1 MIADRD
7 PRSMPLKEIR
17 VLLFDVGGVLV
28 QLSGVEVMLGW
39 LGQALTLEEMWRMW
53 LHSSPVRRFETG
65 KIGAAEFAS
74 GVISEFGLPVEPQQF
89 LQAFVSWPTGL
100 YPGTLEMLARIPRS
114 YHRALL
120 SNSNGLHWPRVVGEM
135 GLGAAFDRHFV
146 SHLTGRIKPDPEAFA
161 DVVESFGCAPAEVLF
176 LDDNSINVEAARSFG
191 MQAFR
196 VRGADETEHLLLHL
210 GIIDPSADS
219 AGAAPTGLLG
229 RKV

>member
-1 MIADRD
+1 MANDLRR
-7 PRSMPLKEIR
+7 RSTPLKNVR

-28 QLSGVEVMLGW
+28 QLSGVETMLDW
-39 LGQALTLEEMWRMW
+39 LGGKLNIEQMWRAW
-53 LHSSPVRRFETG
+53 LHSTPVRQFETG
-65 KIGAAEFAS
+65 KIDAEVFAS
-74 GVISEFGLPVEPQQF
+74 GVVAEFGLPVEPGQF
-89 LQAFVSWPTGL
+89 LDSFKSWPTGL